1 MNSELEEMIA
11 AGRITPAAAEV
22 LDKLQPGSY
31 CFHPSWGAGEIK
43 NWDLTSLKMEIDFE
57 GKAGHSMGLKFILK
71 AVEPI
76 GEDHVLAQYVKD
88 EAKLKELAK
97 EDPVAFVGL
106 VLKSYGGNIL
116 PDKLEDL
123 FKGRVIEEKAFKRWW
138 ENAKK
143 KLREHREFVVP
154 SRRSEPVELRDSG
167 LSTTE
172 LMIEDF
178 DLATDSK
185 TKVRAISEIRKHLSE
200 FNNASD
206 ELANVVADAGE
217 IASKSATF
225 DSRGALELIDA
236 RDSLV
241 AEVEG
246 LELAEDAPTFAGVIQ
261 SQSDKLPEIL
271 TGLPVASLRGA
282 IKSLPEAFG
291 EQWVEEL
298 LRILPQVGLRAVG
311 EITAFLKKQGHQPDL
326 DVFLRRGIAQRD
338 ISVDVLAWIC
348 RGRKGDTAHLFDDDL
363 ATAALSVMESDHLD
377 EETGTASRLRDM
389 FIDDKELIP
398 DFVATMNTGQ
408 IKTFA
413 RRLMSLPVFDNLSR
427 NSLLARIIKLHPAVQ
442 ELLVG
447 RDEVKRD
454 EPIFVSWD
462 SLERRKK
469 ELEDLVQKQIPENT
483 KEIAIARSYGDLR
496 ENFEFKAAKQTQAV
510 LMRRKDELER
520 DIDLARGVNY
530 DDADDTKVSIGTSVE
545 VADANEAKVTYHI
558 VGAWDGEAEAN
569 KLSYLSEI
577 GEALLD
583 RTVGDSVELPSQDE
597 DLPRSVTILSISK
610 FTG

>member
-1 MNSELEEMIA
+1 MNSELEDMIA

-22 LDKLQPGSY
+22 LDQLQPGCY
-31 CFHPSWGAGEIK
+31 CFHTSWGAGK
-43 NWDLTSLKMEIDFE
+43 VKDWDLSGLKMEIDFE
-57 GKAGHSMGLKFILK
+57 EKSGHVMGLKFVLK
-71 AVEPI
+71 SVEPVAAN
-76 GEDHVLAQYVKD
+76 HVLAQFVED
-88 EAKLKELAK
+88 EVKLKELAK

-106 VLKSYGGNIL
+106 ILRSYGGSIL
-116 PDKLEDL
+116 PDKIEDL
-123 FKGRVIEEKAFKRWW
+123 FKGRIIEEKAFKRWW

-154 SRRSEPVELRDSG
+154 SRRTEPVELRDSG
-167 LSTTE
+167 LSPTE

-185 TKVRAISEIRKHLSE
+185 TKVRAIAEIRKHLSD
-200 FNNASD
+200 FKNAPE
-206 ELANVVADAGE
+206 ELAKVVADAGE

-225 DSRGALELIDA
+225 DPRGALELIDA

-246 LELAEDAPTFAGVIQ
+246 LELAEGAPTFAGVIL
-261 SQSDKLPEIL
+261 SQREKLPEIL

-282 IKSLPEAFG
+282 IKSLPDAFG

-298 LRILPQVGLRAVG
+298 LLILPQVGLRAVG
-311 EITAFLKKQGHQPDL
+311 EITAFLNKQGHQPSL
-326 DVFLRRGIAQRD
+326 DAFLRRGISQRD

-348 RGRKGDTAHLFDDDL
+348 RGRKADTAHLFDDDL

-389 FIDDKELIP
+389 FVDDKELIP
-398 DFVATMNTGQ
+398 DFVATMNSGQ

-427 NSLLARIIKLHPAVQ
+427 NSLLARIIKLHPGVQ

-447 RDEVKRD
+447 RDEAKKD
-454 EPIFVSWD
+454 DPIYVSWE

-510 LMRRKDELER
+510 LMRRKEELER

-530 DDADDTKVSIGTSVE
+530 EDADDTKVSIGTTVE
-545 VADANEAKVTYHI
+545 VADANEARVTYHI
-558 VGAWDGEAEAN
+558 VGAWDGDAEAH
-569 KLSYLSEI
+569 KLSYLSGI
-577 GEALLD
+577 GIMLLN
-583 RTVGDSVELPSQDE
+583 RTVGETVELPSQDE
-597 DLPRSVTILSISK
+597 DVPESVTILSISK